1 MLALIQSDIPYMV
14 WYGSEHWYQWTISIW
29 KCRFIYIE
37 IPVIMIKW
45 SLFETGP
52 WISGINSFVLRPE
65 TPARVIDR
73 FCPRGLTHWGRD
85 KMDAIFQTAFSNGYS
100 WMKMSEFTISLKF
113 VPKVSINNIPALV
126 QIMAWRRS
134 GDKLLSEPMMDSL
147 LTHIYI
153 LGLNELI
160 SVFSTY
166 VPLGCD
172 HWCDAQPVS
181 VTLLF
186 KYASVSESRNCL
198 RFCCPSCRYSN
209 VSMHYIGIVWN
220 HFIFFY
226 TKMNMSL
233 LVSWWLKSTFVCLFV
248 FCLSVCQQFYRKAY

>member
-14 WYGSEHWYQWTISIW
+14 WYGSEQTLIPVDHSIW

-73 FCPRGLTHWGRD
+73 LRPCG
-85 KMDAIFQTAFSNGYS
+85 
-100 WMKMSEFTISLKF
+100 
-113 VPKVSINNIPALV
+113 
-126 QIMAWRRS
+126 
-134 GDKLLSEPMMDSL
+134 
-147 LTHIYI
+147 
-153 LGLNELI
+153 LI

-166 VPLGCD
+166 ISLGCD
-172 HWCDAQPVS
+172 HWCGAQLVS
-181 VTLLF
+181 TIILF

-198 RFCCPSCRYSN
+198 RFCCPSRRYSN
-209 VSMHYIGIVWN
+209 VSMYYIGIVWN
-220 HFIFFY
+220 HFTFFLHKNEY
-226 TKMNMSL
+226 
-233 LVSWWLKSTFVCLFV
+233 VSFNIMVTQVYV
-248 FCLSVCQQFYRKAY
+248 RLSVCLPSIRMLETLRKSILMELAEISMKGWKWYNKQMFRRFRSVLD